1 VTYDLVVVGG
11 GPAGLATAIL
21 GRLDGLRVVVLER
34 RRPPLDKACGEG
46 LMPAGVRR
54 LGEMGVVLPPADW
67 APFAGVR
74 FIDGELEAVAR
85 FGTGQGRG
93 IRRTTLSAALV
104 ERALAVGVD
113 LRFDADVTRWGADA
127 AGGWAETRDGR
138 YDGRV
143 LVGADGLH
151 SRVRSLLG
159 GASARRHQRFG
170 IRRHYAVAPWSHHVE
185 VYFGDGFEAYVTPI
199 GGGEVGVALLGE
211 SAVLRRH
218 DLVASL
224 PRLAAHLGD
233 AAPTSASRGA
243 GPLEQVVRHT
253 AGRGVALVGDAS
265 GYVDALTGEGLTLAF
280 AQARALVDTVVKGAP
295 LAEYVVAHRALTRSY
310 VELTRLLL
318 AVTRRRAVRR
328 AVIAALAEEPTTFE
342 RLLSAIADGQH
353 LELRALGRVAGRAA
367 TDLARGL
374 VSPRTQR
381 S

>member
-1 VTYDLVVVGG
+1 MTFDLVVVGG
-11 GPAGLATAIL
+11 GPAGLATAIY
-21 GRLDGLRVVVLER
+21 GRLEGLRVAVLER
-34 RRPPLDKACGEG
+34 RRPPIDKACGEG
-46 LMPAGVRR
+46 LMPAGVR
-54 LGEMGVVLPPADW
+54 LLCEMGVVLPPSEW
-67 APFAGVR
+67 APLAGVR

-104 ERALAVGVD
+104 VRALAVGAD
-113 LRFDADVTRWGADA
+113 LRFDADVTRLGADA
-127 AGGWAETRDGR
+127 GGGWVETRDGR
-138 YDGRV
+138 CDGRV

-159 GASARRHQRFG
+159 GASARSRRRFG

-185 VYFGDGFEAYVTPI
+185 VYFGEGFEAYVTPI
-199 GGGEVGVALLGE
+199 SVGEVGVALLGE
-211 SAVLRRH
+211 APVLRRH

-233 AAPTSASRGA
+233 AVPTSVSRGA

-265 GYVDALTGEGLTLAF
+265 GYVDALTGEGVTLAF

-318 AVTRRRAVRR
+318 AVTRRRRLR
-328 AVIAALAEEPTTFE
+328 HAVITALAAEPITFE
-342 RLLSAIADGQH
+342 RLLSAIADGRH
-353 LELRALGRVAGRAA
+353 LELRALGRVAGKAVR
-367 TDLARGL
+367 DLARGL
-374 VSPRTQR
+374 LSPRPQP
-381 S
+381 